1 MKKTFTFF
9 AISALFLMLLFPVS
23 VKADT
28 TLSFIFESPN
38 GGTDEDCNGNTIND
52 WNAITTSD
60 FHFSS
65 KLYDEVKQQSS
76 YLGKSWTSFKA
87 GAKACTRQ
95 DVHLEAGSYTFTLKT
110 TWMYGN
116 NNTRVPIIRV
126 NSQDYSLNN
135 VNYPSNEEVDL
146 EYTVS
151 IPSTNDYPILI
162 TCVDGQVD
170 NFCMRTLTITPN
182 CTQHTV
188 TVAADDN
195 NKGTVAGGGSYCE
208 NSEVTVTATPNA
220 GYNFVNWTDNNNSN
234 AEVSTNASY
243 TFTLTANVS
252 YRANFAA
259 CEGAAV
265 TVNRNNND
273 YGTVTGEG
281 SYCAGSQ
288 VNLTATPNSSYRF
301 VNWTVT
307 SGVATLDDARSETT
321 HFVMSDPATAVTI
334 QANFEEDIKADR
346 TYTYRAVEDNTGHN
360 TNAEHSTEDYLYLTD
375 GGHYIDFTHY
385 SAIATTCTIK
395 VGFIADNSKEFKVYV
410 NDGQEKSDWTWNTT
424 DGEKDMGM
432 FNLLAGDN
440 KISIVPSW
448 TWFGIRYIKVIVNES
463 KYTVTIANNNVN
475 GNVTVDSPNFAGQIV
490 NVSATPNSGYAFT
503 GWTSSDVTLADATS
517 ATTTFTMPANAVTI
531 TANYEA
537 SVSNTFTYTAIGS
550 GNISCATAS
559 GTNVSSGTEIEL
571 TATPDPDYTFT
582 GWSSS
587 DIIIADAS
595 ANPLVF
601 TMPANAVSVTAN
613 FEACTKHTV
622 TLAANNGSYGS
633 VDGGGL
639 QCDGSVTV
647 TATPNSGYRFVNWT
661 QGGSQVSTNAEYT
674 FTLSADISLTANF
687 AQIDNVII
695 TGDVASTDG
704 FDGDGNGTM
713 NITSVADFDAFNH
726 NVLKFA
732 YSNMSGGN
740 YKGKKIFIDA
750 GYSSSASAQATGFG
764 FYYKTEKEDDHVAFC
779 FEVSSGQQVKWQ
791 LAATNNE
798 WKYFYFP
805 HAGANSWNGG
815 HIAIFMNGSDTGNYG
830 EWNSQST
837 STKYPNGGA
846 FYMSEIAATS
856 IISKD
861 DIASYTYTRD
871 ITSNSY
877 GTLCLPMA
885 GSVSGATLYRV
896 AGKLQEDGKLYIV
909 LEEQGATLAAGE
921 PYIFETDGSTL
932 TATMSGP
939 HSPVN
944 EDANGLVGTYQLIT
958 APAYSEPNDLNYV
971 LALDDSN
978 NTVFK
983 RVGENVTVGAY
994 RAYINIQ
1001 NAVDYS
1007 PASAAPG
1014 RKYIRFGI
1022 EGTEEEQAV
1031 EMIYDDASL
1040 RTRKIMQNGHLYILR
1055 DGHLFTAQGTRIK

>member
-9 AISALFLMLLFPVS
+9 AISALFLMFLFPVS

-28 TLSFIFESPN
+28 TLSFIFEAPN
-38 GGTDEDCNGNTIND
+38 GDPDEDCNGNTINN

-65 KLYDEVKQQSS
+65 ALYNEVKQQSS

-87 GAKACTRQ
+87 GAKACTRH

-126 NSQDYSLNN
+126 NNKNYSIGNVDYANG
-135 VNYPSNEEVDL
+135 EEVDL

-162 TCVDGQVD
+162 TCVDGEAD
-170 NFCMRTLTITPN
+170 KFCMRTLTITPN

-195 NKGTVAGGGSYCE
+195 DKGTVAGGGSYCE
-208 NSEVTVTATPNA
+208 NSEVTVTATPKP

-234 AEVSTNASY
+234 AVVSTDASY
-243 TFTLTANVS
+243 TFTLTANVN

-259 CEGAAV
+259 CEGATV
-265 TVNRNNND
+265 TVNVND
-273 YGTVTGEG
+273 GVMGSATGGG

-288 VNLTATPNSSYRF
+288 VNLTATPNSGYRF

-307 SGVATLDDARSETT
+307 SGSASLDDARSETT

-360 TNAEHSTEDYLYLTD
+360 TNAGESTDEYLFIGAD
-375 GGHYIDFTHY
+375 GQYIDFTHY
-385 SAIATTCTIK
+385 SAVATTCTIK
-395 VGFIADNSKEFKVYV
+395 VGFYAPWDGKEFKVYV
-410 NDGQEKSDWTWNTT
+410 NDGQEKANWTWNTT
-424 DGEKDMGM
+424 EGERDMGE
-432 FNLLAGDN
+432 FNLSAGYN
-440 KISIVPSW
+440 KITVAASW
-448 TWFGIRYIKVIVNES
+448 NWYGIRYIKVIVEES
-463 KYTVTIANNNVN
+463 KYVVTVVNNDTYGTVTAA
-475 GNVTVDSPNFAGQIV
+475 SSNFAGEVV
-490 NVSATPNSGYAFT
+490 NISVDANPGYFFSGWASDDVTFVDESATS
-503 GWTSSDVTLADATS
+503 
-517 ATTTFTMPANAVTI
+517 TTFIMPANAVTI

-559 GTNVSSGTEIEL
+559 GTKVSSGTEIEL

-587 DIIIADAS
+587 DIIIANAS

-613 FEACTKHTV
+613 FTACTKHTV
-622 TLAANNGSYGS
+622 TLTAGANGSVS
-633 VDGGGL
+633 GGGL

-647 TATPNSGYRFVNWT
+647 TATPNSDYRFVNWT
-661 QGGSQVSTNAEYT
+661 NTSTSAEVSTDAVYT
-674 FTLSADISLTANF
+674 FTLLEDISLTANF

-695 TGDVASTDG
+695 TGDVASTEG

-732 YSNMSGGN
+732 YSDMNGK
-740 YKGKKIFIDA
+740 YKGKKIFKNT

-779 FEVSSGQQVKWQ
+779 FEVSSGQQVKWELQ
-791 LAATNNE
+791 ATGNV

-805 HAGANSWNGG
+805 HAGAASWNGG
-815 HIAIFMNGSDTGNYG
+815 HIAIFMNGDDQGNYST
-830 EWNSQST
+830 WNGQGT
-837 STKYPNGGA
+837 HTTYKNDGA

-856 IISKD
+856 ITSKP
-861 DIASYTYTRD
+861 DIANYHYTNDRGGAMQVGD
-871 ITSNSY
+871 Y
-877 GTLCLPMA
+877 GTLCLPM
-885 GSVSGATLYRV
+885 GGTISGATLYSV
-896 AGKLQEDGKLYIV
+896 AGKETGGDISYLV
-909 LEEQGATLAAGE
+909 LEDQGTNVVAGK
-921 PYIFETDGSTL
+921 PYITQSTA
-932 TATMSGP
+932 TSYTVTMSGA
-939 HSPVN
+939 HSAVQ
-944 EDANGLVGTYQLIT
+944 DGNGLVGTYETINLT
-958 APAYSEPNDLNYV
+958 PYAEPGTLNYF
-971 LALDDSN
+971 LYAN
-978 NTVFK
+978 AFK
-983 RVGENVTVGAY
+983 KAGTGVTVGAY
-994 RAYINIQ
+994 RAYLNWDEVS
-1001 NAVDYS
+1001 A
-1007 PASAAPG
+1007 PAPAPSA
-1014 RKYIRFGI
+1014 RRIRMVI
-1022 EGTEEEQAV
+1022 EGQEV
-1031 EMIYDDASL
+1031 ETGMETVTAMPKTTKVLI
-1040 RTRKIMQNGHLYILR
+1040 
-1055 DGHLFTAQGTRIK
+1055 DGQLFIIREGKRYTLTGARAQ